1 MSPLP
6 GQRPTIEAGQQPLAV
21 VTQIGIGNDG
31 QPLYAYRDPS
41 PVPPQQAIPVRPWG
55 AYLGAGCL
63 GVMALIAVV
72 GIVLLF
78 ILGLA
83 VVAAVLCVAL
93 IVVVICLRMLMG
105 MWQEMQESKEK

>member
-1 MSPLP
+1 MFPLS
-6 GQRPTIEAGQQPLAV
+6 GQRPTVTAGQPPLTVA
-21 VTQIGIGNDG
+21 TQIGIGNDG
-31 QPLYAYRDPS
+31 QPLYAYRDPA
-41 PVPPQQAIPVRPWG
+41 PVAPQQAIPVRPWG

-83 VVAAVLCVAL
+83 VVAAALCVAL

-105 MWQEMQESKEK
+105 MWQEMRNPKEK